1 MASIL
6 RVALPLIGS
15 VVGSILGG
23 PIGATI
29 GLALGTG
36 AAYALFPPEGKVI
49 EGPRLDDLKV
59 TFSSYGKP
67 IPIIYGTMET
77 GGNVVW
83 SPGLVEHRKEEEVG
97 GKGGPSV
104 TQVTFTYTASYR
116 INYCV
121 GVADAILKNWSD
133 GKLVLDKTDLGLPD
147 GIPGTFIWAVIEAF
161 GLGVTAGNQ
170 TVRDFL
176 GTATQLPGP
185 AEQADQGVANTPA
198 YRGTV
203 GQEWEDRALE
213 DYGNRIPQ
221 DTAEISMVS
230 TEHFPITSLTGI
242 GQLGVEWEW
251 QQLGQTFLTN
261 SMSRIDNVGQT
272 VLISDTRH
280 DRPDFPC
287 VFANGNYFRTF
298 RSNGAI
304 ESGTT
309 LQRLT
314 TGATYSDPITG
325 AAIGA
330 NLDWDLGRVFG
341 GLAGP
346 DGIVVGELVFLQKRV
361 STLIIIVAPDTIEGG
376 LGGVVNTYDSAVT
389 YDRAVTVDNDRNLW
403 AFYNS
408 GGDTKI
414 DRIEPGV
421 GAIEETFTITGDT
434 HILVSYEPST
444 NSLIFASATHMLRW
458 DIDSSSVVARIDN
471 IIVSGKNKSH
481 FWNGPSSDGRMYIQ
495 EGETITTIREYDVI
509 NMVAT
514 GKSWSPH
521 NDFGLNSSNTHWGMY
536 DPLHHAFIKRQDIGQ
551 KIDWLYL
558 DRFTAVDVTVRSIIE
573 DVSSRVDYVAGTDID
588 ATAQTDT
595 LPGYIIRSR
604 MTARK
609 ALEPLATAFNFRSVE
624 SDFKIKF
631 PKRGGASIGNIPEID
646 LGATAGEIP
655 VTVALKK
662 TRIPEDQLFETAIIE
677 YIDPTFDNNPN
688 TQIAKRSSEA
698 IDVGGSLKF
707 DFPGALGN
715 NQAAQIIERILFQA
729 WSGRTN
735 ISTSIPLKHL
745 LKDPGDV
752 VTITKGS
759 KTIQVELHTV
769 KLGANSII
777 KIDGTI
783 DDSAVH
789 ISTTT
794 GADALGVEGQF
805 ISIAGQTDF
814 FILDT
819 PLFRDLDNGSII
831 YVVAGTPGNLTWPGA
846 AIQRGLAID
855 TLTGFTAIV
864 SSRDMDYGFA
874 ENALATASPDIF
886 DRDNTLIVDLYSGT
900 LTSDTET
907 NVLNG
912 TNALLV
918 GDEII
923 QFVTAVLNS
932 DGTYTLST
940 LLRGRRGTEYAVGT
954 HLAAERVIV
963 LSSSTTLRVAL
974 DLSDHLTTFF
984 YRAIT
989 LGSSQFSS
997 ATVTKQLLLRSQM
1010 PYAPSH
1016 LAGTIAANDW
1026 TFTLVNRTRLGGSWK
1041 DSIDAPLGEGG
1052 ENYEWDVMDGVTV
1065 KRTLTSI
1072 VPTVGYSSA
1081 DQNTDFGDD
1090 QTTVELNVYQLSD
1103 DVGRGFVTNV
1113 TLVGG

>member
-1 MASIL
+1 MSSDIG
-6 RVALPLIGS
+6 RTALPLVGALA
-15 VVGSILGG
+15 GSILGG
-23 PIGATI
+23 PIGASI
-29 GLALGTG
+29 GLAIGTG
-36 AAYALFPPEGKVI
+36 AAYFLFPAEGKVS
-49 EGPRLDDLKV
+49 EGPRLDDLTV

-67 IPIIYGTMET
+67 IPLIYGTMEV

-83 SPGLVEHRKEEEVG
+83 SPGLKEHRVEEDVG
-97 GKGGPSV
+97 GKGGPSMTSV
-104 TQVTFTYTASYR
+104 TWLYTASFR
-116 INYCV
+116 INYSV
-121 GVADAILKNWSD
+121 GVADAILKNWAD
-133 GKLVLDKTDLGLPD
+133 GKLIRDRTGTGPVINYFETEGPGLQ
-147 GIPGTFIWAVIEAF
+147 A
-161 GLGVTAGNQ
+161 
-170 TVRDFL
+170 VRDFF
-176 GTATQLPGP
+176 GTTTQLPGP
-185 AEQADQGVANTPA
+185 AEQADKGVDNVSA

-203 GQEWEDRALE
+203 GQEWEDMPLE
-213 DYGNRIPQ
+213 NYGNRIPQ
-221 DTAEISMVS
+221 LTAEIAMDA
-230 TEHFPITSLTGI
+230 TESFPRTTLTGI
-242 GQLGVEWEW
+242 DSLGVEWEW
-251 QQLGQTFLTN
+251 QQVGQTFLTN
-261 SMSRIDNVGQT
+261 RMSRIDNVSQT
-272 VLISDTRH
+272 VLVSDSRH

-298 RSNGAI
+298 RTHGLI

-309 LQRLT
+309 LQTIT
-314 TGATYSDPITG
+314 TGVTYKDPTTG

-341 GLAGP
+341 GITGP
-346 DGIVVGELVFLQKRV
+346 DGIVVGELIFLQKRV
-361 STLIIIVAPDTIEGG
+361 STLIIIVDPDGLEED

-389 YDRAVTVDNDRNLW
+389 YDRAVTVDNDKNLW

-421 GAIEETFTITGDT
+421 GAIEQTFTITGDT
-434 HILVSYEPST
+434 HILVSYEPNT
-444 NSLIFASATHMLRW
+444 NSLIFASSTHMLRW
-458 DIDSSSVVARIDN
+458 DIDTSSIVARVDN

-481 FWNGPSSDGRMYIQ
+481 FWNGPSPDGMMYIQ
-495 EGETITTIREYDVI
+495 EGETVTTIREYDII

-521 NDFGLNSSNTHWGMY
+521 NDFGTNSSNTHWGMY
-536 DPLHHAFIKRQDIGQ
+536 DPLHHAFIKRQDIGGT
-551 KIDWLYL
+551 IDWLYL
-558 DRFTAVDVTVRSIIE
+558 DRMAGDDITVRSVVE

-588 ATAQTDT
+588 ATELTDT
-595 LPGYIIRSR
+595 FPGYIVRSR

-609 ALEPLATAFNFRSVE
+609 ALEPLAAAFNFRSVE

-631 PKRGGASIGNIPEID
+631 PKRGGASVGNIPQID
-646 LGATAGEIP
+646 LGATAGETP
-655 VTVALKK
+655 TTQALKK

-677 YIDPTFDNNPN
+677 YVDETFDNNFN
-688 TQIAKRSSEA
+688 TQQAKRSSEA

-707 DFPGALGN
+707 DFPGRLGN
-715 NQAAQIIERILFQA
+715 DQAAQIIERMLFQA
-729 WSGRTN
+729 WAGRTN
-735 ISTSIPLKHL
+735 IDITVPMLHV
-745 LKDPGDV
+745 LKDAGDV
-752 VTITKGS
+752 VTVTKDG
-759 KTIQVELHTV
+759 KTYQVELHNV

-777 KIDGTI
+777 KMNGTI

-789 ISTTT
+789 ISTAT
-794 GADALGVEGQF
+794 GAEALGVETQT
-805 ISIAGQTDF
+805 IVVTGQTEF

-819 PLFRDLDNGSII
+819 SLLRDVDNGDGV
-831 YVVAGTPGNLTWPGA
+831 YVVAGTPASASWPGA

-864 SSRDMDYGFA
+864 PSRDMDYGFTQ
-874 ENALATASPDIF
+874 NALTDASPDIF
-886 DRDNTLIVDLYSGT
+886 DRDNTIIVDLFSGT

-918 GDEII
+918 GNEIV

-940 LLRGRRGTEYAVGT
+940 LLRGRRGTDFATGT
-954 HLAAERVIV
+954 HVAGDRVVV
-963 LSSSTTLRVAL
+963 LSANTVLRVAV
-974 DLSDHLTTFF
+974 DLSDHLTTFV

-989 LGSSQFSS
+989 LGSAQFSS
-997 ATVTKQLLLRSQM
+997 ATVTQQLLLRSQM

-1016 LAGTIAANDW
+1016 LAGTIAADAW
-1026 TFTLVNRTRLGGSWK
+1026 TFTLVNRTRIGGSWK
-1041 DSIDAPLGEGG
+1041 DSIDAPLGEGS
-1052 ENYEWDVMDGVTV
+1052 ENYEWDVMDGATV

-1090 QTTVELNVYQLSD
+1090 QTTIELNVYQLSD